1 MDVWAAVI
9 DGLYELQV
17 VANSV
22 AQNKPKVEWAEDYKK
37 NVLYDLKVRNILIF
51 SLEVNEYHSVCHY

>member
-37 NVLYDLKVRNILIF
+37 KCSI
-51 SLEVNEYHSVCHY
+51 